1 LKDFAAATY
10 NPAQNLSTCSSSR
23 SMKNC
28 VQTVA
33 ILGGG
38 PAGSAL
44 ACHLVRQGRTVV
56 LFDDD
61 AKPDLVVG
69 ESLIPAILPMLDRL
83 QLRDRV
89 ARIGQFKPGASFIF
103 SEQDTIAFNF
113 QSVTRCKLPPYAY
126 NVPRPAFDRLIQQRA
141 AELGVPRISLRAKV
155 ERTGE
160 DRVRLSPEA
169 LSAASAFG
177 GKQPDLIVDA
187 SGRSRLLARVLDIP
201 SRVGPRKDAAYFA
214 HYRGFEQEEPAGQ
227 LIITRLAVGWSW
239 RIPLPDRLSV
249 GVVVSRDEAARLGA
263 TPEARLEAAIARD
276 PVLSAAGRHRERVSK
291 VMTYSNYQL
300 ISERGY
306 GSGWAMVG
314 DAYGFVDPML
324 SPGLMLALRS
334 AELLA
339 DHLESPEI
347 YARQME
353 QWLEAWQ
360 DLVGYFYD
368 GRMFAMY
375 RTGTALERKYP
386 GCRFLHTHMERNIA
400 CMASGA
406 STVSRYSRGLLKF
419 MARHGSW
426 LADPAELQIT

>member
-1 LKDFAAATY
+1 
-10 NPAQNLSTCSSSR
+10 
-23 SMKNC
+23 MKNG
-28 VQTVA
+28 VRTVA

-56 LFDDD
+56 LFDDN
-61 AKPDLVVG
+61 AKPDLIVG
-69 ESLIPAILPMLDRL
+69 ESLVPAILPMLDRL
-83 QLRDRV
+83 DVRERV
-89 ARIGQFKPGASFIF
+89 AAIGQYKPGASFIF
-103 SEQDTIAFNF
+103 SEHDTIAFNF
-113 QSVTRCKLPPYAY
+113 QAVTRCKLPAYAY
-126 NVPRPAFDRLIQQRA
+126 NVPRPAFDCVIQQRA
-141 AELGVPRISLRAKV
+141 TELGVPRISLRAKV
-155 ERTGE
+155 QRTGE
-160 DRVRLSPEA
+160 DRVQLSPEA
-169 LSAASAFG
+169 LAAAPTLG
-177 GKQPDLIVDA
+177 GRQPDLLVDA
-187 SGRSRLLARVLDIP
+187 SGRSRVLARALEIP
-201 SRVGPRKDAAYFA
+201 SRLGSRKDAAYFA
-214 HYRGFEQEEPAGQ
+214 HYRGFEQEDPRGQ

-249 GVVVSRDEAARLGA
+249 GVVVNRDEAARLGA
-263 TPEARLEAAIARD
+263 TAEERLESAIARD
-276 PVLSAAGRHRERVSK
+276 PVLSAAGRHRQRVSK

-306 GSGWAMVG
+306 GPGWAMVG

-339 DHLESPEI
+339 DHLESPET
-347 YARQME
+347 YAHQME

-375 RTGTALERKYP
+375 RTGKALERKYP
-386 GCRFLHTHMERNIA
+386 GRGCRLLHAHMERNIA

-406 STVSRYSRGLLKF
+406 NTLSRYGRGLLKF
-419 MARHGSW
+419 MSRHGSW